1 MCIQKRARESRPII
15 MKAVT
20 AVVLLLPPAAAS
32 ASPQRSRGRKGKV
45 EDSSTK
51 TWGRPNGEKQHGKH
65 AAAFFCSLHCFDGGE
80 QRSSMTEK
88 KTQHIYYTSEQQKR
102 QQRQQKASPELLE
115 EALVVKR
122 KAWERSFLHLN
133 GRSKLHQRQRWPSSS
148 KAKAWWSSW
157 FAPLLDS
164 LYLTFFSPFGFPIK
178 IRVKLICMVITKN
191 LCVSVQYYRYILH
204 RF

>member
-20 AVVLLLPPAAAS
+20 AVVLLLPLAAAS

-133 GRSKLHQRQRWPSSS
+133 GRSKLHQRWPSSS

-164 LYLTFFSPFGFPIK
+164 LSIPDFFHFFPLLFSQI
-178 IRVKLICMVITKN
+178 IVKLKSIHFEIDKK
-191 LCVSVQYYRYILH
+191 VSVHI
-204 RF
+204 

>member
-20 AVVLLLPPAAAS
+20 AVVLLPQAAW
-32 ASPQRSRGRKGKV
+32 SRGRKGKV
-45 EDSSTK
+45 EDLREAKRWK
-51 TWGRPNGEKQHGKH
+51 TAWKTCCC
-65 AAAFFCSLHCFDGGE
+65 FLFCSLHCFDGGE

-88 KTQHIYYTSEQQKR
+88 KTQHIYYTSEQP
-102 QQRQQKASPELLE
+102 RQQKASPELLE

-133 GRSKLHQRQRWPSSS
+133 GRSKLLHQRWPSSS

-164 LYLTFFSPFGFPIK
+164 LSIPDFFP
-178 IRVKLICMVITKN
+178 L
-191 LCVSVQYYRYILH
+191 SVFQSK
-204 RF
+204 

>member
-20 AVVLLLPPAAAS
+20 AVVLLLPLAAAS

-133 GRSKLHQRQRWPSSS
+133 GRSKLHQRWPSSS